1 MVEFRDLEVLYWIVK
16 LGGFRKA
23 ATRLHTTQPAISNR
37 IAQIERQYGITL
49 FERGRRKPV
58 TLTAR
63 GLTFFK
69 HAEHMLRLHE
79 AFLVSLKGAET
90 LTGTV
95 RLGVSE
101 TLVHTWLSGLVQDL
115 LQTHPGVG
123 LDISVDISATLQDGL
138 NRGEL
143 DLAFMLDGLAPAK
156 AVTMSLCDYPLEWVA
171 SPALPVAAGTLD
183 LRHLAAWP
191 ILTYSSRTQP
201 YQQISALFKDPA
213 LGPVRLF
220 GNGSL
225 ASIVRLATDGMGIGA
240 IPPVTIREELTTGR
254 LRILNTAVKLP
265 TLRFAA
271 SYLDGPGARLA
282 AMVAGRAREVAARY

>member
-23 ATRLHTTQPAISNR
+23 ATRLNTTQPAISNR
-37 IAQIERQYGITL
+37 IAQIERQYGISL

-79 AFLVSLKGAET
+79 TLLVSLKEAEA

-101 TLVHTWLSGLVQDL
+101 TLVHTWLSELVRDL

-171 SPALPVAAGTLD
+171 APTLPLD
-183 LRHLAAWP
+183 DGLLELRHLAAWP

-201 YQQISALFKDPA
+201 YQQISALFKDPT

-225 ASIVRLATDGMGIGA
+225 ASIVRLATDGIGIGA
-240 IPPVTIREELTTGR
+240 IPPVTIRDELASGR
-254 LRILNTAVKLP
+254 LRILNTTVKLP

-282 AMVAGRAREVAARY
+282 AMVANQAREMAARF

>member
-1 MVEFRDLEVLYWIVK
+1 MVEFRDLEVIYWIVK

-23 ATRLHTTQPAISNR
+23 AARLNTTQPAISNR
-37 IAQIERQYGITL
+37 ITQIERQYGISL

-58 TLTAR
+58 SPTAR

-79 AFLVSLKGAET
+79 ALVASLKETET

-101 TLVHTWLSGLVQDL
+101 TLVQTWLSTLVRDL
-115 LQTHPGVG
+115 LQTHPGIT
-123 LDISVDISATLQDGL
+123 LDISVDISTTLRDGL

-143 DLAFMLDGLAPAK
+143 DLAFMLEGLTPAK
-156 AVTMSLCDYPLEWVA
+156 AVTRPLSDYPIEWVA
-171 SPALPVAAGTLD
+171 SPELPLGDGILD

-191 ILTYSSRTQP
+191 ILTFSSRTQP
-201 YQQISALFKDPA
+201 YERIAALFKHPG

-225 ASIVRLATDGMGIGA
+225 SSIVRLAVDGMGIGA
-240 IPPVTIREELTTGR
+240 IPPVTIRDELASGR
-254 LRILNTAVKLP
+254 LRILTTSVKLP
-265 TLRFAA
+265 TLSFAA
-271 SYLDGPGARLA
+271 TYLDGPGAGLA
-282 AMVAGRAREVAARY
+282 ALVANRAREVAISY